1 MQNFRNVSEALI
13 EVKDGALNITIG
25 NINKVNTHYHNRVSI
40 DFENGGTEIRIAGHQ
55 LRSENLSGE
64 ITEDD
69 DNFIRC
75 CKYLKDFESTIL
87 TREIKKFS
95 WKTFKREVVKKLLY
109 VTATEHY
116 YREKRYIYKEEFW
129 APQEYKT
136 NNWLFIEF
144 KKEIDDTRNVG

>member
-1 MQNFRNVSEALI
+1 MQNFINVSDALI

-25 NINKVNTHYHNRVSI
+25 NINKINKNYHNRVSI
-40 DFENGGTEIRIAGHQ
+40 DIESGGAEIRVSGHK
-55 LRSENLSGE
+55 LRSEDLSGE

-87 TREIKKFS
+87 TREIKEFS

-109 VTATEHY
+109 VTVSEHS
-116 YREKRYIYKEEFW
+116 YRGKRYIYKEEFW
-129 APQEYKT
+129 TPQEYKT
-136 NNWLFIEF
+136 NNWLLIEF
-144 KKEIDDTRNVG
+144 KKETCEEKN